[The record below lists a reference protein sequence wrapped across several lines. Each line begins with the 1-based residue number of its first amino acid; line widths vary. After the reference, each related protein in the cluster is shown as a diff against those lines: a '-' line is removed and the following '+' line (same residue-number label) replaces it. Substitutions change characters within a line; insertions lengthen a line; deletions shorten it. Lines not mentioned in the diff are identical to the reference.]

1 MGIEKTTEYNPIL
14 EAFENY
20 KQSETYRLR
29 RIYIKEL
36 EYQKYKLFK
45 NEDDNIEDNKVIQ
58 KKPAKE
64 VFCLPMPSSNEI

>member
-29 RIYIKEL
+29 RIHIKEL
-36 EYQKYKLFK
+36 EYQRT
-45 NEDDNIEDNKVIQ
+45 
-58 KKPAKE
+58 
-64 VFCLPMPSSNEI
+64 